1 MHKWLDLENKV
12 VIVTGGTS
20 GIGQRMCQS
29 FMEQGAQVVIA
40 DLCVQEKMENC
51 LSIRCDVT
59 RKDEVERMV
68 HQVME
73 TFGRIDILVNNAGIS
88 IPRLLVDD
96 RSKYELDDAVF
107 DQTMNVNVKGSFHC
121 AQACARIML
130 RQKYGVIVNVSSECG
145 KEGSFAQGIYSASK
159 AAIDSLTRTWA
170 KELSPHG
177 IRVVAIAP
185 GPMEATALFNSAYI
199 DAMCHCRHI
208 TKEEMQKNYD
218 TVTLLGREGHLEEIA
233 NTILF
238 LVSNRASF
246 ITGTTINISG
256 GKSRG

>member
-59 RKDEVERMV
+59 RKNEVERIV

-130 RQKYGVIVNVSSECG
+130 R
-145 KEGSFAQGIYSASK
+145 
-159 AAIDSLTRTWA
+159 
-170 KELSPHG
+170 
-177 IRVVAIAP
+177 
-185 GPMEATALFNSAYI
+185 
-199 DAMCHCRHI
+199 
-208 TKEEMQKNYD
+208 
-218 TVTLLGREGHLEEIA
+218 
-233 NTILF
+233 
-238 LVSNRASF
+238 
-246 ITGTTINISG
+246 
-256 GKSRG
+256 